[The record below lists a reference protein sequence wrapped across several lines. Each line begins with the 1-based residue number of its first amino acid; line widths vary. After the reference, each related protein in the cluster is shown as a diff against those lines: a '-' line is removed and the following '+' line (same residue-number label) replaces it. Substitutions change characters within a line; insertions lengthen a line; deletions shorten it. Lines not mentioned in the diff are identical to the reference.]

1 MNSEEYE
8 YSQARE
14 AARETVLFAIKT
26 LNKKSDLIL
35 NQLTSPPLSNTLVYG
50 LNSEKI
56 DLKKV
61 KTKLEWCLNKLNQ
74 KIEYDIQVLD
84 FESNDQ
90 NANYTLED
98 SDKVNALASKGKVI
112 AIQWFQSF
120 LNNTQL
126 SDKRQKSL
134 NFLCENFVKQ
144 NLFIRSYRKD
154 RIFSALKHKSDGAL
168 KKWYEVNEPNLLSC
182 FDEAI
187 LSIKNIRDTSEH
199 WDDSEYAREAYMTI
213 DPNKIISDPIT
224 ELKNSP
230 VNYYNLFIALA
241 NQIIG
246 LLRSLEIFY
255 ESIQVV
261 EQGGVNVSEEVK
273 KLYTIKC
280 SICNQSDD
288 IPFYPQEGH
297 SHYCSKCYW
306 KKQEEFLR

>member
-14 AARETVLFAIKT
+14 AARETVLFAIKI

-56 DLKKV
+56 DLEKI
-61 KTKLEWCLNKLNQ
+61 KTKLEWCLKKLNRN
-74 KIEYDIQVLD
+74 IEYDIQVLD
-84 FESNDQ
+84 FEFSDQ
-90 NANYTLED
+90 NTNYTLED
-98 SDKVNALASKGKVI
+98 SDKVNALARKGKLI
-112 AIQWFQSF
+112 AMQWFQSF
-120 LNNTQL
+120 LNNSQS

-134 NFLCENFVKQ
+134 NFLWENFVKQ
-144 NLFIRSYRKD
+144 NLFIRSYPKD
-154 RIFSALKHKSDGAL
+154 RIFSEAKQRSDGAL
-168 KKWYEVNEPNLLSC
+168 KEWFKANDQNLLSS

-199 WDDSEYAREAYMTI
+199 WEDSEYGRDAYHTI

-230 VNYYNLFIALA
+230 INYYNLFITLA
-241 NQIIG
+241 NQITG
-246 LLRSLEIFY
+246 LLRSLEIFN

-261 EQGGVNVSEEVK
+261 NKGGVQISEERK
-273 KLYTIKC
+273 KLWPIKC
-280 SICNQSDD
+280 TICNQSDE
-288 IPFYPQEGH
+288 IPFYPIAGNP
-297 SHYCSKCYW
+297 HYCSKCYW
-306 KKQEEFLR
+306 KKEEEFLR